1 MLNYKSRRSRPLAI
15 LMIFLSVLFFTVIA
29 NCLSIQEV
37 NNNDFLQTESRILLS
52 DLPSAH
58 AQSPSPVQSPT
69 QSPNLTVT
77 SDNKVRLA
85 PKDIL
90 VLLIIVLI
98 GALVLLFTL
107 LSPIT
112 GLLGFRASEEQLKAK
127 SDFLTAAFPSL
138 LQGVTVILIVMI
150 VTVLTLAGWI
160 ESQGTISI
168 LSALIGYVLGRKA
181 TELEYTRPPSSP
193 FPIRSLA
200 PGTEKLTIEPSQSNQ
215 VRFGEKVELKI
226 NPPQVV
232 KSIELDP
239 KIGNTVIKSNSVIEY
254 AAPSQADA
262 QNNTSVKITVRSKD
276 NQQAETTLDF
286 VNDTSKSLRYCCV

>member
-1 MLNYKSRRSRPLAI
+1 MIKYKLRISRPLAI
-15 LMIFLSVLFFTVIA
+15 LIIFLSVLFFTVIA
-29 NCLSIQEV
+29 NCLSIQQV
-37 NNNDFLQTESRILLS
+37 SNNDFLPTESRIFLG

-69 QSPNLTVT
+69 ESSNLTVT
-77 SDNKVRLA
+77 SDNKVRLT

-90 VLLIIVLI
+90 ILLIIVLI
-98 GALVLLFTL
+98 GALVLLL
-107 LSPIT
+107 ALISPIT
-112 GLLGFRASEEQLKAK
+112 GLLGYRASAENLKSK
-127 SDFLTAAFPSL
+127 SDFLIAAFPSL

-193 FPIRSLA
+193 LSIRSLA
-200 PGTEKLTIEPSQSNQ
+200 SGAEKLTLEPSQGNQ
-215 VRFGEKVELKI
+215 VKFGEKVELKI
-226 NPPQVV
+226 NPPQMVKIIKLNPQIGDAVV
-232 KSIELDP
+232 KSD
-239 KIGNTVIKSNSVIEY
+239 SVIEY
-254 AAPSQADA
+254 TAPSQTDA
-262 QNNTSVKITVRSKD
+262 QHNKRVTLTVESKD

-286 VNDTSKSLRYCCV
+286 V